1 MKIYLS
7 GKISGL
13 TEKEYTDKFI
23 IAKAMVFS
31 WYYPCKI
38 YNPLDIKPLFGRKK
52 KTKEVITENG
62 IEYITHWTEIH
73 KERYWCY
80 MAADLYT
87 LIFKCDSIYLLPN
100 WNESRGSKIE
110 LFFALLTNKKILK

>member
-38 YNPLDIKPLFGRKK
+38 YNPLDIKPLFGIKK
-52 KTKEVITENG
+52 
-62 IEYITHWTEIH
+62 
-73 KERYWCY
+73 YWFF

-87 LIFKCDSIYLLPN
+87 LIFKCDSIFMLPN
-100 WNESRGSKIE
+100 WNESKGAKIE
-110 LFFALLTNKKILK
+110 LFMALLTNKKILK